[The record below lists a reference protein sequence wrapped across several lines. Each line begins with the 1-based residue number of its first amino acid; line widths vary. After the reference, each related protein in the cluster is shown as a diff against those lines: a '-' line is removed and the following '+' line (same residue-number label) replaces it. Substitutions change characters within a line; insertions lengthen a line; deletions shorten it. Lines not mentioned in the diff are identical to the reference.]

1 MVSFLLCVDE
11 IYTQFGLKFHS
22 YIESDH
28 FFLLYN
34 HYITC
39 LEHSTYIGDEYA
51 CVQESIIPFMNSN
64 IEAGEASFIAHA
76 GDIFGG
82 GSGVSQNKKCNDHV
96 FQSRQDLFKGGT
108 NLLLTTG
115 DVRVNNFSLLSLV
128 VCSLFPSNQH
138 YPLLYP
144 HRTIGMNGKS
154 IDLSLLFLVHLNVH
168 ELTLIDS
175 FWLVLATT

>member
-1 MVSFLLCVDE
+1 
-11 IYTQFGLKFHS
+11 
-22 YIESDH
+22 
-28 FFLLYN
+28 
-34 HYITC
+34 
-39 LEHSTYIGDEYA
+39 
-51 CVQESIIPFMNSN
+51 MNSN